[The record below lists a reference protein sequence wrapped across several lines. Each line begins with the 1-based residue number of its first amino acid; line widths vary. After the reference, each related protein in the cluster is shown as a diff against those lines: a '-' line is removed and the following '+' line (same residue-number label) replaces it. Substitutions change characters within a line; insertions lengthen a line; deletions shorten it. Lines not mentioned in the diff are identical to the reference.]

1 MSSATLHA
9 AASTDEAEILALLG
23 SLGKAHYDKD
33 AAGIAAPFA
42 PHAAIFD
49 LEPPLAHDGI
59 SVERKER
66 WLATW
71 DGPIEIEPRDFKF
84 TIGGDQAFGFGY
96 LKMTGT
102 KHGGPQVSFWMRETV
117 ALERAAGKWRI
128 VHEHNSVPFYMDG
141 SLRPAFDLQP

>member
-1 MSSATLHA
+1 MSTATLHA
-9 AASTDEAEILALLG
+9 PTSTDEAEILSLLG
-23 SLGKAHYDKD
+23 SLSHAHHVKN

-71 DGPIEIEPRDFKF
+71 DGPIEIEPRDFKL
-84 TIGGDQAFGFGY
+84 TIGGDQAIGFGY
-96 LKMTGT
+96 LKLTGT
-102 KHGGPQVSFWMRETV
+102 KHGGPHVSFWMRETV
-117 ALERAAGKWRI
+117 AFERAAGQWRI
-128 VHEHNSVPFYMDG
+128 VHEHTSVPFYMDG